1 MARAGESLGE
11 RAAREVGVLLGKCA
25 AGEAE
30 VTTTYFSRPRPRE
43 DHVRFMMQQTGRELT
58 RVYQLGGLLANQ
70 LAGLGF
76 TVDRH
81 TYLETLEKLREE
93 TNHYVLCHDVLAW
106 LTGGEPFIGEL
117 RRYDIFHPDPD
128 LPENAASVQ
137 LSREKKA
144 IEDEAAAEGAPWAAL
159 VGDEGVLEGGGSG
172 TFFAASRLEGGEFE
186 RRVAKAMKVI
196 LDDELRH
203 GADQLKRFHDLEL
216 TEEDLE
222 RIKGYVKRHGD
233 ARVRFRNAQ
242 FNYPVSEERMREIEA
257 GKIDPLYVWE
267 EVARTDRAG
276 DP

>member
-1 MARAGESLGE
+1 MVARSGESLGE

-30 VTTTYFSRPRPRE
+30 VTTTYFGQPRSRE
-43 DHVRFMMQQTGRELT
+43 DHIRFLMQQTGRELT
-58 RVYQLGGLLANQ
+58 RVHQLGGLLAHQ
-70 LAGLGF
+70 LAGLGV
-76 TVDRH
+76 TVHRH
-81 TYLETLEKLREE
+81 AYLATLEKLHEE
-93 TNHYVLCHDVLAW
+93 TNHYVMCHDLLTW
-106 LTGGEPFIGEL
+106 LMGELPFAGEL
-117 RRYDIFHPDPD
+117 RRYDIFNPDPT
-128 LPENAASVQ
+128 LPENQGSIE

-144 IEDEAAAEGAPWAAL
+144 IEDELAAEGTPWAAL

-172 TFFAASRLEGGEFE
+172 MFFAASRLEGGEFE
-186 RRVAKAMKVI
+186 RRLAEAMKVV

-203 GADQLKRFHDLEL
+203 GADQLRRFHELEL

-257 GKIDPLYVWE
+257 GKIEPLYVWE
-267 EVARTDRAG
+267 EAARS